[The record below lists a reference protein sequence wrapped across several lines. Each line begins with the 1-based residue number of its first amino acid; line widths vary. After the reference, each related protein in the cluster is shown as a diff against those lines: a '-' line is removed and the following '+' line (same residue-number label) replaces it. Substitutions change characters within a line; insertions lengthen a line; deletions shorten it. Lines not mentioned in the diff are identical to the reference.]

1 MIHILDKKDCCGC
14 SACVQRCPKNCIR
27 MYPDEEG
34 FLYPSIDET
43 LCVDCGLCEKVCPV
57 LNKGDERIPVRAVA
71 IKNDDENIRLNS
83 SSGGAFTALAI
94 KILNEGGVVFGARF
108 NDEWE
113 VVHDYIE
120 NADNLHLFRGS
131 KYVQSYIGVTYL
143 QAESF
148 LKNGRK
154 VLFSGTSCQIAGLKR
169 FLGREYENLLTV
181 DVICH
186 GVPSPIVW
194 KDYLDDLISRKKIKG
209 VSSLEDISTVSFRS
223 KVTGWHIFSMEITG
237 RSGGKLSEPLS
248 KNVFMQ
254 GFHNNM
260 YLRPSC
266 YDCPAR
272 KGKSGSDISLGDYW
286 GVENHHPCFADDA
299 GVGLVLV
306 YNEDRSGNLME
317 LGCQLVESDYAS
329 GLSGNLCIENS
340 VPEPLERSLFWK
352 EYGTKGL
359 DAVREIINSNRPG
372 LLKRIVSKLKRTLSV
387 D

>member
-254 GFHNNM
+254 GFLNNM

-299 GVGLVLV
+299 GVGLVRV
-306 YNEDRSGNLME
+306 
-317 LGCQLVESDYAS
+317 
-329 GLSGNLCIENS
+329 
-340 VPEPLERSLFWK
+340 
-352 EYGTKGL
+352 
-359 DAVREIINSNRPG
+359 
-372 LLKRIVSKLKRTLSV
+372 
-387 D
+387 